1 MKSGK
6 FKFKQIKLRER
17 FMARQT
23 LKHFAL
29 SLVAFGLALSASLS
43 MAQGGQAGT
52 GRLGRRHPSKTVRH
66 AKHAPAL
73 GSSTY
78 TFTYFGFPQAEF
90 TQAYSLNLGIKNSK
104 IEVVG
109 PYTNQTGTTFGSG
122 FLLKETENKSKGT
135 FTEEFST
142 VNIPGF
148 SLQQTDGINDS
159 GDIVGE
165 YIDDSSSVQGYL
177 LSGGTFTEIQVPF
190 AGATSTL
197 PDDINDSGEIVGI
210 WEAGSN
216 PIQSFVLS
224 GAVYTALSGYPGA
237 TETQAI
243 ANNNK
248 GDIAGYYADSSG
260 VYHGFLLIGGTY
272 TSIDVP
278 GAVGTFAFGINDSD
292 DIVGYYCT
300 TSECLTDY
308 TGESGFLLSGD
319 VFTTI
324 NVPTAD
330 STELGNINNKG
341 VIVGWYYDSGGANLS
356 FIATP

>member
-1 MKSGK
+1 MT
-6 FKFKQIKLRER
+6 KQTI
-17 FMARQT
+17 
-23 LKHFAL
+23 KHFAI
-29 SLVAFGLALSASLS
+29 SLVMLGLALSAPFS
-43 MAQGGQAGT
+43 MAQGGRAGI
-52 GRLGRRHPSKTVRH
+52 GRMGRRHPSKTVRRSGH
-66 AKHAPAL
+66 ASAL
-73 GSSTY
+73 GSSSY

-90 TQAYSLNLGIKNSK
+90 TEAYSLNLGVKNSK

-109 PYTNQTGTTFGSG
+109 FYANQSGTPFGG
-122 FLLKETENKSKGT
+122 GLLLKETENKSKGT
-135 FTEEFST
+135 FTEEFSS

-148 SLQQTDGINDS
+148 SQQQTDGINDS
-159 GDIVGE
+159 GEIVGN

-177 LSGGTFTEIQVPF
+177 LSGGTYTEIQVPF

-197 PDDINDSGEIVGI
+197 PQDINDSNEIIGI

-224 GAVYTALSGYPGA
+224 GGVYTALAGYPGA

-248 GDIAGYYADSSG
+248 GEIAGYYADSSG
-260 VYHGFLLIGGTY
+260 IYHGFLLSGGTY

-278 GAVGTFAFGINDSD
+278 GAVGTYAFGINDSD
-292 DIVGYYCT
+292 EIVGYYCT

-308 TGESGFLLSGD
+308 TGESGFLLSGG

-330 STELGNINNKG
+330 STELSNINNKG
-341 VIVGWYYDSGGANLS
+341 TIVGWYYDSGGENLA